1 MQWEQLELERTVS
14 GDDAVHYKIAG
25 GLSYGA
31 AGAGFVDAIKED
43 LEAGRRTFVL
53 DLGGLE
59 RMDSGGIGLLASAY
73 MSVHNAKGTMTL
85 DAVPDR
91 WRKLLK
97 AVGLSGAFGMEAEAE

>member
-1 MQWEQLELERTVS
+1 MQWEQLQLERTET
-14 GDDAVHYKIAG
+14 GDDAVHYRLAG

-31 AGAGFVDAIKED
+31 AGADFVEAIKND
-43 LEAGRRTFVL
+43 LQAGRRDFVL
-53 DLGGLE
+53 DLEGLE

-73 MSVHNAKGTMTL
+73 MSVHNARGTMRL

-97 AVGLSGAFGMEAEAE
+97 AVGLSAAFGLEAEEK

>member
-1 MQWEQLELERTVS
+1 MQWEQLELERTET
-14 GDDAVHYKIAG
+14 GDDEVHYKLAG

-31 AGAGFVDAIKED
+31 AGAGFVEAIKTD
-43 LEAGRRTFVL
+43 LEAGRRAFVL

-73 MSVHNAKGTMTL
+73 MSVHNAKGTMAL
-85 DAVPDR
+85 EAVPER

-97 AVGLSGAFGMEAEAE
+97 AVGLSHAFGLEA